1 MEVLQNEKYI
11 TMRQN
16 SLCANDYRINMIIKN
31 QIKGLLNL
39 YISLVDG
46 NADISY
52 EVMSKHSLQ
61 ELYKNKKAG
70 YKEINKIIKSITG
83 ICSRVKKFL
92 LNSVDIIFD
101 MEYIFYDSLDDEI
114 YFCYYPDDG
123 RDAHSDI
130 RKLIQEIILIT
141 DHTDRKAVELI
152 YGVLNVC
159 DSDDY
164 YIDQIE
170 DVLSNLEL
178 KGTEEYSDSDVT
190 EKNYD
195 LEYEEFE
202 KVSENENIYSDME
215 CDITDSKENEKPNFF
230 NKMTRVLRGF

>member
-1 MEVLQNEKYI
+1 M
-11 TMRQN
+11 
-16 SLCANDYRINMIIKN
+16 
-31 QIKGLLNL
+31 
-39 YISLVDG
+39 
-46 NADISY
+46 
-52 EVMSKHSLQ
+52 
-61 ELYKNKKAG
+61 
-70 YKEINKIIKSITG
+70 
-83 ICSRVKKFL
+83 
-92 LNSVDIIFD
+92 
-101 MEYIFYDSLDDEI
+101 
-114 YFCYYPDDG
+114 
-123 RDAHSDI
+123 
-130 RKLIQEIILIT
+130 IT